1 MLIPILV
8 LSVTLNLSELSFDA
22 LESLY
27 WDCDASFMK
36 GEMGG
41 NDMLTCLTITDE
53 FQKHFWDKFVFSQYW
68 NAQKRKQWAIRGYK
82 PKFEHDDD

>member
-1 MLIPILV
+1 MLIPILI
-8 LSVTLNLSELSFDA
+8 LSASLNLSELNFDA

-41 NDMLTCLTITDE
+41 NDMLTCLTITLIL
-53 FQKHFWDKFVFSQYW
+53 
-68 NAQKRKQWAIRGYK
+68 AIPYTATFLDANTGK
-82 PKFEHDDD
+82 IQLLIF